1 MFIRLPVF
9 PPRTNFFSPIFL
21 PSPLLF
27 ILFSFALQLVLQLLS
42 PGPSFFRTVLSVRVI
57 LFPWLGNAIGKS
69 GRSMINRGRR
79 WRQDWRPVTRDFW
92 RRRRE
97 EEEEENR
104 GEFGSWFTRLQR
116 FSLAGKRYWWLG
128 AATYVPAIGSLQVRL
143 GNSLVCAA
151 TIPFKWKLLLSWS
164 LLRVYIY
171 IYIDW
176 DIPDPRTNILD
187 RIWSRLVF
195 WTSTSRAPKI
205 YRAIGTLRGTHLH
218 ASISKINP
226 SNINIFEK
234 KKKTLTRRSSKI
246 MNHSNLILCI
256 RSDI

>member
-171 IYIDW
+171 IYRLGYPRS
-176 DIPDPRTNILD
+176 PDEYPR
-187 RIWSRLVF
+187 
-195 WTSTSRAPKI
+195 
-205 YRAIGTLRGTHLH
+205 
-218 ASISKINP
+218 
-226 SNINIFEK
+226 
-234 KKKTLTRRSSKI
+234 
-246 MNHSNLILCI
+246 SNLISSCLLNEHFTSTENLS
-256 RSDI
+256 SDWNASWNTFTREYKQD